1 MARSR
6 RIPYAMEKH
15 RGSSR
20 RRALK
25 AGTISFSGADQIDCI
40 VRDISETGACLEIE
54 SSVAIRNRFVLVIN
68 KAIYLCHVEW
78 RDGRKLGVRFETP

>member
-1 MARSR
+1 MK
-6 RIPYAMEKH
+6 EH
-15 RGSSR
+15 RGSAR
-20 RRALK
+20 RRTLK
-25 AGTISFSGADQIDCI
+25 SGTISFTGADGIDCI
-40 VRDISETGACLEIE
+40 VRNISEIGACLEIE